1 MAIVCANPRTKRNNV
16 SFHPFFDGMLNELMN
31 TAASGITQSK
41 HTKSSYPAANIIEEK
56 DRYLV
61 ELAIPGLAKED
72 INLNV
77 EKNVLA
83 VSANKEAITKEGE
96 RIVRNEFNYSDFKR
110 TFRLPKTIDTTKI
123 AGKMENGILEITLP
137 KKEEAIDKGPINI
150 AIS

>member
-1 MAIVCANPRTKRNNV
+1 MAIVCANPRTRRNTVN
-16 SFHPFFDGMLNELMN
+16 FHPFFDGMLNELMN
-31 TAASGITQSK
+31 TATTRTEKNTTI
-41 HTKSSYPAANIIEEK
+41 KSSYPAANIAEEK

-77 EKNVLA
+77 EKNVLT
-83 VSANKEAITKEGE
+83 VSANKEVAIKEGE
-96 RIVRNEFNYSDFKR
+96 RVVRNEFNYFDFKR

-123 AGKMENGILEITLP
+123 EGKMENGILEITLP

-150 AIS
+150 AVS